1 MSTGLDNLKHVV
13 VLMMENRSFDH
24 MLGFLK
30 KEIPDIRGIVGGD
43 YFNQTTSNV
52 GMPVTDGALYQGQY
66 VIDPGHDFTDVYM
79 QMYGV
84 PFGTSADQPNM
95 SGFAQSY
102 EQQGGNPADIM
113 RCFQPSQLPV
123 LGALAR
129 QYVICD
135 QWFSSVPGPTL
146 PNRAFAHFGTSF
158 GRLDMSPDYF
168 RSKPSIYQRMMKANK
183 RGMIYYYATW
193 SGTLGLTF
201 LLSDQRRYFGLW
213 GDFQKACKNN
223 SLPDYSFVEPAYSD
237 NSGIDANDQ
246 HPDHSVQAGDSF
258 LQAVYEA
265 IRSNDETWQSTV
277 LLVVWDEHGGIFDH
291 EIPPMAS
298 HVDGFI
304 SQSPPFNFDRLGVR
318 VPALVISPYVPPG
331 VDHTVYE
338 HASIPATV
346 TERFMGPPLTTS
358 PYARE
363 QYANTF
369 LHLLT
374 LDQPRMERPNYAAAV
389 PVALAGAQPPPGVP
403 VKSQAGAQV
412 SALLGNQVQE
422 VYAVLCRNHPQQARD
437 LHPGTVKTEQDAAQ
451 FVGKAMA
458 VIHPE
463 AVQAETKGAP

>member
-1 MSTGLDNLKHVV
+1 MPNDKIKHIV

-24 MLGFLK
+24 LLGLLK
-30 KEIPDIRGIVGGD
+30 TEIPDVRGVLGND
-43 YFNQTTSNV
+43 YFNQTTA
-52 GMPVTDGALYQGQY
+52 GATMPVTDGALYQGQY
-66 VIDPGHDFTDVYM
+66 IMDPGHDFTDVYM

-84 PFGTSADQPNM
+84 PFGTPATQPNM

-113 RCFQPSQLPV
+113 RCFQPSQLPA
-123 LGALAR
+123 LSGLAR

-168 RSKPSIYQRMMKANK
+168 RSKPSIYQRMTKANK

-201 LLSDQRRYFGLW
+201 LLSDQKRYFGLW
-213 GDFQKACKNN
+213 GDFQKACSNN
-223 SLPDYSFVEPAYSD
+223 SLPDYSFVEPAYCD
-237 NSGIDANDQ
+237 HAGVDANDQ

-265 IRSNDETWQSTV
+265 IRSNDQTWQSTL

-291 EIPPMAS
+291 EIPPMVS
-298 HVDGFI
+298 HVDGFT
-304 SQSPPFNFDRLGVR
+304 STAPPFAFDRLGVR
-318 VPALVISPYVPPG
+318 VPALVISPYVPAG
-331 VDHTVYE
+331 IVDHTVYE

-346 TERFMGPPLTTS
+346 TEQFLGPPITSS

-374 LDQPRMERPNYAAAV
+374 VDQPRMERPNFGAATPRAAAAMAAK
-389 PVALAGAQPPPGVP
+389 PQIQP
-403 VKSQAGAQV
+403 KSQAGTPV
-412 SALLGNQVQE
+412 SALLSNQVQE
-422 VYAVLCRNHPQQARD
+422 VYDLLSRNHPQQARD
-437 LHPGTVKTEQDAAQ
+437 LHPSSVKTEQDASQ
-451 FVGKAMA
+451 FIGKAMA
-458 VIHPE
+458 TIHPE
-463 AVQAETKGAP
+463 AAQAEGKGKG